1 MGEKQMKSIV
11 ELVYGCSHKDI
22 VSTITMFH
30 HTIIYRDNV
39 LNYGKAFKCKKCGV
53 SIRHGD
59 VPDLDDMF
67 LSLLEVN
74 KKYRAHSFL
83 WWKVTGKEIIDS
95 DLLVLMNNLNK
106 KLEHSIVDWLRFSTT
121 WTSLVIDNR
130 IGVVE
135 IYFSTRAGNLIG
147 FTVSEPE
154 WVL

>member
-1 MGEKQMKSIV
+1 MKSIV

-74 KKYRAHSFL
+74 RRYREYTFL
-83 WWKVTGKEIIDS
+83 WWKVAGKEIIDS
-95 DLLVLMNNLNK
+95 ELLILLNNLRS
-106 KLEHSIVDWLRFSTT
+106 KLDHSTINLVKFLTSTT
-121 WTSLVIDNR
+121 PLVINHR
-130 IGVVE
+130 IGVFE
-135 IYFSTRAGNLIG
+135 IYCASNISSGMVG

-154 WVL
+154 WGLHE